1 MKIVKKIP
9 MNYTIIYMEDNGK
22 YSAYK
27 RFSSEEWYDAKKNR
41 LVSNQELLENLE
53 EVYSESEK

>member
-9 MNYTIIYMEDNGK
+9 MNYTIIYIDDNGK

-27 RFSSEEWYDAKKNR
+27 RFSSEEWYDVKKNR
-41 LVSNQELLENLE
+41 LVSDQERLENLE

>member
-1 MKIVKKIP
+1 
-9 MNYTIIYMEDNGK
+9 MNYTIIYIDDNGK

-41 LVSNQELLENLE
+41 LVSDQKLLENLE

>member
-1 MKIVKKIP
+1 

-22 YSAYK
+22 YYAYK
-27 RFSSEEWYDAKKNR
+27 RFDSKEWYDTKKNR
-41 LVSNQELLENLE
+41 LVSDQDLLENLE